1 VLPPTTR
8 EIFFA
13 FLRITLL
20 AFGNAMSWVHRG
32 LVYDRKWMSE
42 EQFAQTLS
50 LCQSLPGPNITNF
63 AVIAGWR
70 WRGWPGA
77 LAALT
82 ALIVPPTILL
92 TTLGAFYDRVADI
105 PVVRGAFNG
114 LAAAAAGLFIMICV
128 KSLIVCAKERPVTA
142 LATVAISCAS
152 IVAGVL
158 SVPLAL
164 ALLAPPSIALAW
176 FRRSS

>member
-1 VLPPTTR
+1 MLPPTTR

-13 FLRITLL
+13 FLRITVL

-32 LVYDRKWMSE
+32 LVYDRGWMSE

-70 WRGWPGA
+70 WRGLPGA
-77 LAALT
+77 IAAIT
-82 ALIVPPTILL
+82 ALLVPPTILL
-92 TTLGAFYDRVADI
+92 TILGAFYDGVANV
-105 PVVRGAFNG
+105 PVVRGIFNG
-114 LAAAAAGLFIMICV
+114 LASVAAGLFIVILM
-128 KSLIVCAKERPVTA
+128 KSVVIVAKARPVTA
-142 LATVAISCAS
+142 LATVAISCAA
-152 IVAGVL
+152 IVGGVL

-164 ALLAPPSIALAW
+164 VTLGPLSIALAW
-176 FRRSS
+176 LRRRA

>member
-1 VLPPTTR
+1 
-8 EIFFA
+8 
-13 FLRITLL
+13 
-20 AFGNAMSWVHRG
+20 
-32 LVYDRKWMSE
+32 
-42 EQFAQTLS
+42 
-50 LCQSLPGPNITNF
+50 
-63 AVIAGWR
+63 
-70 WRGWPGA
+70 
-77 LAALT
+77 
-82 ALIVPPTILL
+82 VPPTILL
-92 TTLGAFYDRVADI
+92 TILGAFYDRVADI

-164 ALLAPPSIALAW
+164 AILAPPSIALAW
-176 FRRSS
+176 LRRPA

>member
-13 FLRITLL
+13 FLRITVL

-32 LVYDRKWMSE
+32 LVYDRKWLSE

-70 WRGWPGA
+70 WRGLPGA
-77 LAALT
+77 LAAIT

-92 TTLGAFYDRVADI
+92 TILGAFYDRVADI
-105 PVVRGAFNG
+105 PVVRGVFNG
-114 LAAAAAGLFIMICV
+114 LAAAAAGLFIVILV
-128 KSLIVCAKERPVTA
+128 KSLIVCARTRPVTA
-142 LATVAISCAS
+142 LATVALSCAA
-152 IVAGVL
+152 IVGGVL

-164 ALLAPPSIALAW
+164 VTLGPLSIALAW
-176 FRRSS
+176 LRRPA

>member
-1 VLPPTTR
+1 MPPPTTR
-8 EIFFA
+8 DIFFA
-13 FLRITLL
+13 FFRITVL

-32 LVYDRKWMSE
+32 LVYDRKWLTE
-42 EQFAQTLS
+42 DEFAQTLS

-70 WRGWPGA
+70 WRGWAGA
-77 LAALT
+77 CAAIT

-92 TTLGAFYDRVADI
+92 TILGAFYDRVADI

-114 LAAAAAGLFIMICV
+114 LAAAAAGLFIVILV
-128 KSLIVCAKERPVTA
+128 KSLIVCARSRPVTA
-142 LATVAISCAS
+142 LATVAVSCAA
-152 IVAGVL
+152 IVGGVL

-164 ALLAPPSIALAW
+164 VTLGPLSIALAW
-176 FRRSS
+176 FRRAS